1 MYKSEISIN
10 SDNQADVLMMW
21 REQVVSV
28 APDITYTVGLA
39 GYFDFVMSLLRLLAA
54 NLLGF
59 VNQQH

>member
-21 REQVVSV
+21 SKQVVSV

-39 GYFDFVMSLLRLLAA
+39 GYFVFVMSLLRLLAA